1 MYVFLIILLFVATI
15 TDLLRN
21 KIPNAVSLGGIAA
34 GFICQGWFVGSEGLL
49 SGLLG
54 MLVGLCLLLPFY
66 ALRAMAAGD
75 VKLMAMVGT
84 FVGPSVALVC
94 VASTL
99 ILGMVLA
106 LGYTALRGKGVK
118 LLSRY
123 GLIVRTFFITFRWVY
138 IPPEED
144 DAGSMRFPYALA
156 ILSGTAFGLWYS
168 DIAVFNLGF
177 QTN

>member
-1 MYVFLIILLFVATI
+1 LFIATI
-15 TDLLRN
+15 TDVLRN

-34 GFICQGWFVGSEGLL
+34 GFICQGWFAGTEGLL
-49 SGLLG
+49 SGFLG
-54 MLVGLCLLLPFY
+54 MLVGLSIFLPFY

-75 VKLMAMVGT
+75 VKLMAMVGA
-84 FVGPSVALVC
+84 FVGPTVALVS

-106 LGYTALRGKGVK
+106 LGYIAVWGKGMK
-118 LLSRY
+118 LFRRY
-123 GLIVRTFFITFRWVY
+123 GLIVKTFFLTFKWVY
-138 IPPEED
+138 IPPPDD
-144 DAGSMRFPYALA
+144 DAGAMRFPYAMA
-156 ILSGTAFGLWYS
+156 IFAGTAFSLWYS